1 MRVFCGIDWAE
12 THHDVAVVDAEGRL
26 LARRRIRDDAAGY
39 QQLLQLLAEAGDTA
53 TEPIPVAIETSRGL
67 LVAFLRATS
76 RRVYAINPLAVSR
89 YRDRHGVAGAKSD
102 HADAVVL
109 AGILR
114 TDAAAHR
121 PLPADSELVQA
132 IAVLARAQQDAV
144 WSRQQLAMKL
154 RSLLR
159 EFFPAALAAFH
170 RKHVGLTAPEA
181 RAVLAAAPTP
191 TQAASLTTA
200 QLRRLLRCAGRQ
212 RNLDAWTKRL
222 RASFH
227 ADQPRQL
234 PLVEQAMGQQVLALL
249 AQLQAACQAADDLA
263 EATVAQFR
271 RHPDYQIITSFPGLG
286 ELTGA
291 RVLAE
296 LGDDRSRFADARG
309 VKAYAGAAPVT
320 RASGKRLQ
328 VLARKVKNQRLA
340 AVGYVWAFAALTAS
354 PGARAHYDRRKH
366 AGDRHAAAQRNL
378 FNRLLGMLHHCLAT
392 RQTYSEAKAF
402 PAPEALAA

>member
-1 MRVFCGIDWAE
+1 MGVFCGIDWAE

-76 RRVYAINPLAVSR
+76 RRVYAINPWPCTG

-154 RSLLR
+154 RWLLR

-222 RASFH
+222 RPASTPTSH
-227 ADQPRQL
+227 ASSHWSSRPWASRSWPCSPSYRPPARPLTTSPR
-234 PLVEQAMGQQVLALL
+234 PPSRSSAATPTTRSSPASLAWG
-249 AQLQAACQAADDLA
+249 
-263 EATVAQFR
+263 
-271 RHPDYQIITSFPGLG
+271 S
-286 ELTGA
+286 
-291 RVLAE
+291 
-296 LGDDRSRFADARG
+296 
-309 VKAYAGAAPVT
+309 
-320 RASGKRLQ
+320 
-328 VLARKVKNQRLA
+328 
-340 AVGYVWAFAALTAS
+340 
-354 PGARAHYDRRKH
+354 
-366 AGDRHAAAQRNL
+366 
-378 FNRLLGMLHHCLAT
+378 
-392 RQTYSEAKAF
+392 
-402 PAPEALAA
+402 